1 MTNRYNYAE
10 FKNGEKMLFDLNS
23 DPDENV
29 NLATSPKQK
38 ENLKRLG
45 RILKDGWRGVL
56 PQTYVK
62 VVRH

>member
-23 DPDENV
+23 DPDENG
-29 NLATSPKQK
+29 NRATSPKQK

-56 PQTYVK
+56 PEATP
-62 VVRH
+62 